1 MRLSEHRWAGVD
13 PGNNRRRRVE
23 LAISARPDSRV
34 QQSASHPAKKQ
45 RPYRPISAS
54 FKRQVQQIID
64 RSDPLVALHI
74 GCHVSRCFLLT
85 TTIAPDAGSKGDT
98 TRDSLPEP
106 LLTGRAKDVASNCY
120 HGRGTIM
127 LATTMHPD
135 KPVAQGAERPVRHL
149 DRPCQRAR
157 EIRHVL
163 GCRA

>member
-23 LAISARPDSRV
+23 LAISARPDARV

-74 GCHVSRCFLLT
+74 GCHVSTYFLLT
-85 TTIAPDAGSKGDT
+85 TTIAPDAGSKGDS
-98 TRDSLPEP
+98 D
-106 LLTGRAKDVASNCY
+106 
-120 HGRGTIM
+120 
-127 LATTMHPD
+127 
-135 KPVAQGAERPVRHL
+135 ER
-149 DRPCQRAR
+149 
-157 EIRHVL
+157 
-163 GCRA
+163 